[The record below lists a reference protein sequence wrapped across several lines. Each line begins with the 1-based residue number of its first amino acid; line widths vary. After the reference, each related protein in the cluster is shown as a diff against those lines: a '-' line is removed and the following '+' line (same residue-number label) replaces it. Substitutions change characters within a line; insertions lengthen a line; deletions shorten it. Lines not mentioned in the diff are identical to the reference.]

1 MTLIGSISGANMLA
15 KNERLETELTKLFG
29 GIVE

>member
-1 MTLIGSISGANMLA
+1 MTLVYNISGVNMLV
-15 KNERLETELTKLFG
+15 KNERLETELAELFG